1 MAFKDTLV
9 ADHENM
15 LNSNEFGVSCLN
27 TRTSL
32 AFDIIKTDAFIMVD
46 EQGIPITEDKPMFN
60 TIDSNDIKQKDILT
74 IDGNSFKVRDV
85 RKDGI
90 GGLDIYLKD

>member
-1 MAFKDTLV
+1 MGFKDTLV
-9 ADHENM
+9 TDHQNM

-32 AFDIIKTDAFIMVD
+32 TFDIIKTDAFIMID
-46 EQGIPITEDKPMFN
+46 EQGLAITEDQPMFN
-60 TIDSNDIKQKDILT
+60 TIDSNDIKQKDTLT
-74 IDGNSFKVRDV
+74 IEGKSFKVRDV
-85 RKDGI
+85 RKNGI